1 MKLKLLS
8 RLNLPVGRRPAERYT
23 EGKSLYTRI
32 NPPDVQTDTDAS

>member
-8 RLNLPVGRRPAERYT
+8 RLNLPVGRRPGERYA
-23 EGKSLYTRI
+23 EGKTPRTRI